1 MRNRKE
7 YGASAAEAQG
17 SSGPRGGARSL
28 SSSGSSVR
36 AALGGA
42 RRFFSAA
49 EFQLKQTL
57 GKKKKKKTRF
67 CGLLPGQRNSVASLS
82 RTLRNADRCRVTDPS
97 LLPGRPSTAARS
109 RSMCDPRSGDR
120 TQHPPLLPGSPPPLC
135 EGSGAAWQG
144 LH

>member
-42 RRFFSAA
+42 RRFFSTA

-57 GKKKKKKTRF
+57 GKKKKKEEELKKSGHPKVKLFCVSKWLRYFVLSLHSRF
-67 CGLLPGQRNSVASLS
+67 FFLTFHWNYSTISSSNHSLYCS
-82 RTLRNADRCRVTDPS
+82 F
-97 LLPGRPSTAARS
+97 
-109 RSMCDPRSGDR
+109 
-120 TQHPPLLPGSPPPLC
+120 PLDGFRGS
-135 EGSGAAWQG
+135 Q
-144 LH
+144 